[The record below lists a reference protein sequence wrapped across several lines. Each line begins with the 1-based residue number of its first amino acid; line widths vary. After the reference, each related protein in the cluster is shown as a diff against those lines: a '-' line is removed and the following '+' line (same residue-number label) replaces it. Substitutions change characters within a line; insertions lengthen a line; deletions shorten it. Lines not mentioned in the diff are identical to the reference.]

1 MTRAE
6 MMKEL
11 DRIIDVGI
19 VNAHHDTDVLKEIRE
34 QLSNPVYIVTA
45 GCYSDYHIEG
55 VFLSEESAR
64 KYASLCDC
72 EDSELETY
80 VPMDR
85 ADGHKDEEK
94 LILKYKPDTN
104 KIISICFGDWIK
116 KDRCWS
122 GEFEFSLKVGG
133 RVGQDVILNG
143 PDSELALK
151 VAQDRYA
158 AWKYENE
165 LIETGGR
172 LITQKDLDA
181 MAKGGSEDEQI

>member
-6 MMKEL
+6 MLKEL

-19 VNAHHDTDVLKEIRE
+19 VNAHHDTDVLKAIRE

-55 VFLSEESAR
+55 VFLSEESA
-64 KYASLCDC
+64 KKCASLC
-72 EDSELETY
+72 EDGELETY
-80 VPMDR
+80 VPVDM
-85 ADGHKDEEK
+85 ADGHKDDEK
-94 LILKYKPDTN
+94 MILEYSPKDN
-104 KIISICFGDWIK
+104 KIISVCFGGWCS
-116 KDRCWS
+116 KDSFRFNK
-122 GEFEFSLKVGG
+122 FEFSLKVGS

-181 MAKGGSEDEQI
+181 MAKGESENETD

>member
-19 VNAHHDTDVLKEIRE
+19 VNAHHDKDVLKAVRE
-34 QLSNPVYIVTA
+34 QLNNPVYIVTA
-45 GCYSDYHIEG
+45 GIYSDYHIEG

-72 EDSELETY
+72 DDSGLETY

-94 LILKYKPDTN
+94 LILKYEPDTN
-104 KIISICFGDWIK
+104 KIISICFGNWLE

-122 GEFEFSLKVGG
+122 GEFEFFLNVGS

-143 PDSELALK
+143 ADSELALK

-158 AWKYENE
+158 IWKYENE
-165 LIETGGR
+165 LKLGG
-172 LITQKDLDA
+172 
-181 MAKGGSEDEQI
+181 GY

>member
-94 LILKYKPDTN
+94 VILKYKPDTN
-104 KIISICFGDWIK
+104 KIISICVGDWLK

-122 GEFEFSLKVGG
+122 GEFEFFLNVGS
-133 RVGQDVILNG
+133 RVGQDAILNG
-143 PDSELALK
+143 ADSELALK

-158 AWKYENE
+158 IWKYENE
-165 LIETGGR
+165 PLEVGGR

-181 MAKGGSEDEQI
+181 MAKGDAE

>member
-19 VNAHHDTDVLKEIRE
+19 VNAHHDKDVLKAVRE
-34 QLSNPVYIVTA
+34 QLNNPVYIVTA
-45 GCYSDYHIEG
+45 GIYSDYHIEG
-55 VFLSEESAR
+55 VFLSEESAK

-72 EDSELETY
+72 DDSGLETY

-94 LILKYKPDTN
+94 LILKYEPDTN
-104 KIISICFGDWIK
+104 KIISICFGNWLE

-122 GEFEFSLKVGG
+122 GEFEFFLNVGS

-143 PDSELALK
+143 ADSELALK

-158 AWKYENE
+158 IWKYENE
-165 LIETGGR
+165 LKFGG
-172 LITQKDLDA
+172 
-181 MAKGGSEDEQI
+181 GY